1 MDQAGLR
8 HELKYE
14 ISLPTAALLQSRLRA
29 VMRPDP
35 HAGPYGYYIR
45 SLYFDDLDN
54 HAYREKLDGLRE
66 RSKLRLRFYNFK
78 DDFIVLENKEKIGD
92 LTRKTAVPVSRAAA
106 EAMMA
111 GEHTSVHYP
120 AHPLLER
127 FRALQTTTLLQ
138 PRVLVDYRRIPF
150 VYPDS
155 NVRVTIDLDVST
167 APFRTELFRRDMA
180 MVPAMDDGR
189 AILEVK
195 FDRFLP
201 PHLALALEDVPKA
214 RLAISKYVKCLS
226 LLE

>member
-29 VMRPDP
+29 IMRPDP

-54 HAYREKLDGLRE
+54 NAYREKLDGLRE
-66 RSKLRLRFYNFK
+66 RSKLRLRFYNFRE
-78 DDFIVLENKEKIGD
+78 DYIVFENKEKIGD
-92 LTRKTAVPVSRAAA
+92 LTRKTSMRVSKEVAQAMVDGNRAVYDGVD
-106 EAMMA
+106 
-111 GEHTSVHYP
+111 
-120 AHPLLER
+120 HPLMER
-127 FRALQTTTLLQ
+127 FRALKTASLLQ

-155 NVRVTIDLDVST
+155 NVRITLDL
-167 APFRTELFRRDMA
+167 A
-180 MVPAMDDGR
+180 MLPVLDEGR
-189 AILEVK
+189 AVLEVK
-195 FDRFLP
+195 FDHFLP
-201 PHLALALEDVPKA
+201 PHLAYALEDIPKA
-214 RLAISKYVKCLS
+214 RLAISKYVKCLN

>member
-29 VMRPDP
+29 IMRPDP

-54 HAYREKLDGLRE
+54 NAYREKLDGLRE
-66 RSKLRLRFYNFK
+66 RSKLRLRFYNFRENY
-78 DDFIVLENKEKIGD
+78 IVFENKEKIGD
-92 LTRKTAVPVSRAAA
+92 LTRKTSMRVSKEVAQAMIDGNRAVYDGVD
-106 EAMMA
+106 
-111 GEHTSVHYP
+111 
-120 AHPLLER
+120 HPLMER
-127 FRALQTTTLLQ
+127 FRALKTASLLQ

-155 NVRVTIDLDVST
+155 NVRITLDLDVST
-167 APFRTELFRRDMA
+167 APFKTDLFRRDLA
-180 MVPAMDDGR
+180 MLPVLDEGR
-189 AILEVK
+189 AVLEVK
-195 FDRFLP
+195 FDHFLP
-201 PHLALALEDVPKA
+201 PHLAYALEDIPKA
-214 RLAISKYVKCLS
+214 RLAISKYVKCLN